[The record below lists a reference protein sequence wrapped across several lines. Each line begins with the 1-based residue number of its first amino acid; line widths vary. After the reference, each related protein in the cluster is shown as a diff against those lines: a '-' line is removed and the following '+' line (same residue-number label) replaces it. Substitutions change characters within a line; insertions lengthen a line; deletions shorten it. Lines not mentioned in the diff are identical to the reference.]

1 MIIYFKIQ
9 REKNDYIQAAM
20 VRSHQRHLNH
30 GTLVYSLSIGQT
42 RSVYYSETPGYPNIV
57 R

>member
-1 MIIYFKIQ
+1 MIIYLKIQ

-20 VRSHQRHLNH
+20 VRSHPRHLNH
-30 GTLVYSLSIGQT
+30 RIPVYFLSIGLK
-42 RSVYYSETPGYPNIV
+42 RSVYYSKTTGYPRIV